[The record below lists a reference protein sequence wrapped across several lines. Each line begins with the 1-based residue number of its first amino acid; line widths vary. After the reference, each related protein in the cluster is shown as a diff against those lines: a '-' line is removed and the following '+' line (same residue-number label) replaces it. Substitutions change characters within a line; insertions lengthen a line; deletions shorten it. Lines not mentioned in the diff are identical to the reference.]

1 MALPSLTALRAFESA
16 ARHLSFRA
24 AAEELAVTQSAVS
37 HQVADLEKSLGVA
50 LFRREARRV
59 ALTES
64 GLLYYPFLRD
74 AFERIAQG
82 TALVTRTSAAGELN
96 VQVYITVAVRWL
108 IPRLPQ
114 FQSAHP
120 DILVRFSASHVD
132 WEFDETAAD
141 LGIVCTAAADRPPL
155 HYTHLFDAR
164 LVAVCSPATAQAG
177 LGLRQPAD
185 LVNHALLQLYT
196 AVDEWQV
203 WLKAAGVPEVRGRAA
218 PKFDSYLLALEAAME
233 GQGVAVAPRFLV
245 AGDLRTGRLVQ
256 PFALEVPQP
265 RRWYLACRK
274 ERRSEPRIARFRD
287 WLVAQIAADPA
298 MR

>member
-1 MALPSLTALRAFESA
+1 MALPSLTALRTFESA

-59 ALTES
+59 ALTEA

-82 TALVTRTSAAGELN
+82 TALVTRTSAGGELN

-108 IPRLPQ
+108 IARLPA
-114 FQSAHP
+114 FHAAHP
-120 DILVRFSASHVD
+120 DILVRFSASHID
-132 WEFDETAAD
+132 WEFDEAAAD
-141 LGIVCTAAADRPPL
+141 LGIICTAAADRPQL
-155 HYTHLFDAR
+155 HYSHLFDAR
-164 LVAVCSPATAQAG
+164 LVPVCSPAVAQA
-177 LGLRQPAD
+177 GLRQPAD

-196 AVDEWQV
+196 AADEWQV
-203 WLKAAGVPEVRGRAA
+203 WLAAAGVLQVKGRAA
-218 PKFDSYLLALEAAME
+218 PKFDSYLLALEAATD
-233 GQGVAVAPRFLV
+233 GQGIAIAPHFLV
-245 AGDLRTGRLVQ
+245 AGDLRSGRLVK
-256 PFALEVPQP
+256 PFRLEVPQP
-265 RRWYLACRK
+265 RRWYLVCRK
-274 ERRSEPRIARFRD
+274 ERRGEPRIARFRD
-287 WLVAQIAADPA
+287 WLMAQIEADPA